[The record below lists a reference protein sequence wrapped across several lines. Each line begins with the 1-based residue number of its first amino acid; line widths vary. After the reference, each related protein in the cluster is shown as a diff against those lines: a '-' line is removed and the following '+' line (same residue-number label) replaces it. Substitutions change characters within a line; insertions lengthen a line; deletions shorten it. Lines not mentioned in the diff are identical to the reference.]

1 MQGIL
6 KLVFIFIFDSNKEKE
21 AELLAEDPEYATKG
35 DSTPAILTT
44 APSRTATP
52 ADQAAGGL
60 APTDATV
67 PVDDP
72 IKREDLLE
80 GQSIFLPL

>member
-1 MQGIL
+1 M
-6 KLVFIFIFDSNKEKE
+6 
-21 AELLAEDPEYATKG
+21 LAEDPEYATKAG

-60 APTDATV
+60 APTEATA
-67 PVDDP
+67 PLDDP
-72 IKREDLLE
+72 IRKEDLLE
-80 GQSIFLPL
+80 GQFLA